1 MKVSSES
8 DNYHSGHLRDGKD
21 ISALVVLDEVG
32 HSEHYGAH
40 AETEGPGEE
49 QHPPPLAGLHDDGVP
64 HALVDAQVPVHGQHH
79 QRHQR
84 RPHDGGHQALDCAAG
99 E

>member
-1 MKVSSES
+1 MTVSPES

-32 HSEHYGAH
+32 HGEHYGPH

-49 QHPPPLAGLHDDGVP
+49 HHPPPLAGLHDDAVP
-64 HALVDAQVPVHGQHH
+64 HTLVDAQVPVHAQHH
-79 QRHQR
+79 
-84 RPHDGGHQALDCAAG
+84 
-99 E
+99 